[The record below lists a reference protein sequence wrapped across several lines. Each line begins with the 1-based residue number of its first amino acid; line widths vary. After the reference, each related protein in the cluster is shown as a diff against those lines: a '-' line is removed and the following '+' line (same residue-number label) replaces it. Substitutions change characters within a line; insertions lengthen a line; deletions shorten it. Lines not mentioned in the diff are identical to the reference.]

1 MIADKRILLVDD
13 DKSIRTSLAYYFR
26 KKTKTFKTVASAE
39 EAERVLAQD
48 KEWDV
53 VISDYKLPGMD
64 GIAFLKRLRANQ
76 SQVLVALI
84 TAYAN
89 LDIVT
94 EALRV
99 GIHDFIQKPLK
110 AAMISDAIERM
121 LAKSAKRDDAAVQF
135 ADNTGQEKNENW
147 REDLEFTIQKVTH
160 QMNNTFMALRGKAE
174 LGLRKTPLTDDVTKF
189 ADILEILESVETL
202 NKELM
207 SFGKALTRRPFLPL
221 DVMELIRRRTFAHAA
236 MFHKAGVRL
245 CIKNVA
251 KIPYIVSTCEEPLI
265 HILDNI
271 LINAVQGLAAAEGR
285 KKEITV
291 TVGLQNASVVVR
303 VEDNGVGMNEHTLKK
318 ARLNGFT
325 TRPDGNGLG
334 LFITDKLCQII
345 NATMQMKSLEG
356 LGTTVSLEIPCH
368 LDTEGGAH

>member
-26 KKTKTFKTVASAE
+26 KKTKTFKAVASAE
-39 EAERVLAQD
+39 EAEQVLAQD
-48 KEWDV
+48 RAWDV

-64 GIAFLKRLRANQ
+64 GITFLKRLRANQ

-89 LDIVT
+89 MDIVT

-99 GIHDFIQKPLK
+99 GIDDFIQKPLK

-121 LAKSAKRDDAAVQF
+121 LAKSSGCKDTAVQMTDDA
-135 ADNTGQEKNENW
+135 GEENDESW

-174 LGLRKTPLTDDVTKF
+174 LGLRKTPRIDNGTQF
-189 ADILEILESVETL
+189 ADILDILESVEAL
-202 NKELM
+202 NKQLM
-207 SFGKALTRRPFLPL
+207 TFGKVLTRRPFMPL
-221 DVMELIRRRTFAHAA
+221 DIMELVRRRTFAHSA

-251 KIPYIVSTCEEPLI
+251 KAPFIVSTCEEPLI

-271 LINAVQGLAAAEGR
+271 LINAVQGFATVEGR
-285 KKEITV
+285 EKEITV
-291 TVGLQNASVVVR
+291 TVGSQDGCIVVR
-303 VEDNGVGMNEHTLKK
+303 VDDNGVGMDEHTLNN

-325 TRPDGNGLG
+325 TKPDGNGLG
-334 LFITDKLCQII
+334 LFITDKLCRTIH
-345 NATMQMKSLEG
+345 ASMRMESSEG
-356 LGTTVSLEIPCH
+356 QGTTVLLEIPRN
-368 LDTEGGAH
+368 LGTEGEAH